1 MASKGEEFTVP
12 VGCASWICVTVTLS
26 CPVVGPGDGVVTRS
40 AVSDPTVA
48 VDTIEEEEAAAE

>member
-1 MASKGEEFTVP
+1 M
-12 VGCASWICVTVTLS
+12 TVTLS

-48 VDTIEEEEAAAE
+48 VDTSEEEEAAA